1 MKTVIL
7 SLFLTIFLV
16 LSPIKSEA
24 LENEALGSDAPLGGE
39 GVEAFVGPHV
49 RPNFKRNGNNIPN
62 TENQQTGSLN
72 EKNLHNIRSK
82 ADRTLDSLEIISRKV
97 HISDMSK
104 DKLLTLKKR
113 LYQGGYTSEQ
123 YKFTLDEF
131 FRITRK
137 EFNLKQIAEFS
148 GENSDLY
155 RLFENIEYGDDSLS
169 GILSKF
175 DKIDKL
181 FKYISKEDY
190 ILDQINVLSGFDH
203 SKFCGFHQ
211 ILIHGQVVV
220 SSEEK
225 ICSASQEA
233 QDKILKCYQE
243 TQDKEQ
249 CLKILNFCFTVPD
262 PDTSLF
268 PESSKFVEKE
278 NDEQGNRIQK
288 ECKEG
293 LKASKVC
300 CGDPAQCQSFLETV
314 GEGFA
319 SEFKTILQGIGT
331 VMGAGGNQDWCI
343 AGNLASAI
351 PEFTSAQISQC
362 DDGIDKC
369 IEACQY
375 SINTFQEA
383 LVNDL
388 SKISG
393 NQTNEHTLIDF
404 KTLIKQGAL
413 DKCPISDEYKKLRTE
428 LANSVKDK
436 ERKETIEQNL
446 ITEEG
451 YVNLNTK
458 DFAACEADL
467 TEEMK
472 KIQPPKQSAAA
483 AALDSYAAAQL
494 QQVCQQQKKPE
505 NRGPASKTDPPSGD
519 AGTQFTG
526 SETRRPN
533 PFGASDL
540 LSGSNL
546 LPIPPDDN
554 FEESKNFPTD
564 FSSPSSGGGGPSS
577 GSGGGPG
584 GGVSTDRFSSS
595 EDGSG
600 DYAGSSPWFGG
611 GLGNS
616 PFNGGGSDRSSS
628 DRGFNHR
635 VASYLGNKKRKE
647 KTRQWT

>member
-1 MKTVIL
+1 M
-7 SLFLTIFLV
+7 F
-16 LSPIKSEA
+16 
-24 LENEALGSDAPLGGE
+24 
-39 GVEAFVGPHV
+39 
-49 RPNFKRNGNNIPN
+49 
-62 TENQQTGSLN
+62 TETDDGQF
-72 EKNLHNIRSK
+72 
-82 ADRTLDSLEIISRKV
+82 
-97 HISDMSK
+97 
-104 DKLLTLKKR
+104 
-113 LYQGGYTSEQ
+113 LYQ
-123 YKFTLDEF
+123 
-131 FRITRK
+131 
-137 EFNLKQIAEFS
+137 
-148 GENSDLY
+148 
-155 RLFENIEYGDDSLS
+155 
-169 GILSKF
+169 
-175 DKIDKL
+175 
-181 FKYISKEDY
+181 
-190 ILDQINVLSGFDH
+190 
-203 SKFCGFHQ
+203 
-211 ILIHGQVVV
+211 
-220 SSEEK
+220 
-225 ICSASQEA
+225 
-233 QDKILKCYQE
+233 
-243 TQDKEQ
+243 EQ
-249 CLKILNFCFTVPD
+249 CLKVLDFCLAEAP
-262 PDTSLF
+262 LF
-268 PESSKFVEKE
+268 PKSSKFVEKE

-300 CGDPAQCQSFLETV
+300 CGDPAQCQSFLETA

-413 DKCPISDEYKKLRTE
+413 DKCTNGISDEYKKLRTE
-428 LANSVKDK
+428 LANSVKDE

-564 FSSPSSGGGGPSS
+564 FSSPSSGGGGPSG
-577 GSGGGPG
+577 GSGGGSG
-584 GGVSTDRFSSS
+584 GGVGTEPFSSS
-595 EDGSG
+595 EGGSG

-628 DRGFNHR
+628 DRGFGSR
-635 VASYLGNKKRKE
+635 LFSSLGSKKGKKKPGSGLRKFSSG
-647 KTRQWT
+647 KFGIGLSKDNIFALGSQAIQDYCKKGNCL